1 MIKRILTPEEKAL
14 LLTRL
19 RQAPIETDRIYKRQ
33 ANYLNEQIVFA
44 GEGKRFVFP
53 SFAAHTHFKNMELDK
68 LYTLKELGLGHD
80 NN

>member
-1 MIKRILTPEEKAL
+1 MTKRILTPEEKTL
-14 LLTRL
+14 LLARL

-53 SFAAHTHFKNMELDK
+53 SFAARTHFKNMELDK
-68 LYTLKELGLGHD
+68 FYTLGELGLGHD

>member
-1 MIKRILTPEEKAL
+1 MTKRILTPEEKAL
-14 LLTRL
+14 LLARL
-19 RQAPIETDRIYKRQ
+19 RQVPIVTDRIYKRQ

-53 SFAAHTHFKNMELDK
+53 SFAAHMHFKNMELDK